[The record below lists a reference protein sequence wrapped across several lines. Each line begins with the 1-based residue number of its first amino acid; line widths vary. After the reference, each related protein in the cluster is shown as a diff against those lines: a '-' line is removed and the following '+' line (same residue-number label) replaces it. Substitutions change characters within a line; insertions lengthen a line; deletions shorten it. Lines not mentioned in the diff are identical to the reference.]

1 MLTSQ
6 RGFDFIK
13 CDPTH
18 GNRGP
23 ITDRNFAHVKA
34 RWGTRRDMAPARGTH
49 PKGTCS
55 GGAAKGPSCEVIL
68 EQTLLGSRLRGP
80 GVHLHP
86 AKGSE
91 VVFPLSPHSPTWILL
106 EGRQTHSCC
115 HRNLFVSYPSPSRR
129 GFLSLG
135 LTLRGQRGPR
145 QRPPLGCPS
154 ACRRQLPGPNLL
166 LHPRTP
172 AQPAQL
178 NLGSKAAL
186 P

>member
-18 GNRGP
+18 SNRGP
-23 ITDRNFAHVKA
+23 IMDRNFAHVKA
-34 RWGTRRDMAPARGTH
+34 RWGTRRDVAPARGAH
-49 PKGTCS
+49 PRGTCS
-55 GGAAKGPSCEVIL
+55 GGVAKGPSCEVIL

-80 GVHLHP
+80 GVHLQQR
-86 AKGSE
+86 AVKW
-91 VVFPLSPHSPTWILL
+91 FPPLPPPPRSPTWILL

-115 HRNLFVSYPSPSRR
+115 HRNLFISYPSPSRR

-145 QRPPLGCPS
+145 QPPLPWVS
-154 ACRRQLPGPNLL
+154 
-166 LHPRTP
+166 PRM
-172 AQPAQL
+172 Q
-178 NLGSKAAL
+178 KAAARM
-186 P
+186 